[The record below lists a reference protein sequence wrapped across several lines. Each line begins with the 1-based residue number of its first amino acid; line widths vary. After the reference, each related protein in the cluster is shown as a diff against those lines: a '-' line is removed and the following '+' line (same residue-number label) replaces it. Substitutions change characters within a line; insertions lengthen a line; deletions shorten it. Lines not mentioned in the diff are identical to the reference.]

1 MAVQK
6 KHPNRK
12 NKTSKDFLLGQFH
25 KCNLRSAF
33 PTGQALVND
42 IHTIQPS
49 VNGINEVGVY
59 LKKEAEPPFAIYI
72 QKLLDELNSQWE
84 NVCKQVRES
93 PHGVSSCLQDVR
105 FSLVGFHRAV
115 FEPCNK
121 TAQ

>member
-1 MAVQK
+1 M
-6 KHPNRK
+6 
-12 NKTSKDFLLGQFH
+12 
-25 KCNLRSAF
+25 
-33 PTGQALVND
+33 ND

-84 NVCKQVRES
+84 NVCKQVREP
-93 PHGVSSCLQDVR
+93 PHGVLSCLQDVR
-105 FSLVGFHRAV
+105 FSLAAFHQAV
-115 FEPCNK
+115 FELCNK